1 MPVRDRPSSPV
12 APVTPPPTKVR
23 SADRLADREVPVVWV
38 RACTDCG
45 AVDHLNAWGSPAVVD
60 RGPWACRHCPTTAW
74 VLRQL
79 SLDL

>member
-1 MPVRDRPSSPV
+1 MTVQHRPSSPV
-12 APVTPPPTKVR
+12 VPVTPSPTEP
-23 SADRLADREVPVVWV
+23 ARLAHREVPVVWV
-38 RACTDCG
+38 RSCTDCG

-60 RGPWACRHCPTTAW
+60 GGPWACRHCPTTAW

>member
-1 MPVRDRPSSPV
+1 VFGRPSSP
-12 APVTPPPTKVR
+12 AEPVTPPPTSGAR
-23 SADRLADREVPVVWV
+23 PARPAHRDVPVVWV

-60 RGPWACRHCPTTAW
+60 REPWSCRHCPTTAW

-79 SLDL
+79 STDL